1 MSTVGSRVPDA
12 LRRAPIAAPA
22 CTYLTVSAG
31 CAHHEPT
38 SGLAVRSNESGPI
51 TSKELRTV
59 DDRDAYTAIALLR
72 PSLLKN
78 RGPTS
83 ILLDTPAQPEVFID
97 GMYYG
102 PFDSLRQI
110 PVHELEE
117 IRFLDVGDATIRYG
131 MGHPSGII
139 DITSIH

>member
-12 LRRAPIAAPA
+12 LRRASIAALA
-22 CTYLTVSAG
+22 GTYLTVSAG

>member
-1 MSTVGSRVPDA
+1 MSLVVSRAGRA
-12 LRRAPIAAPA
+12 LRRGAAAALATMCLTASAA
-22 CTYLTVSAG
+22 CT
-31 CAHHEPT
+31 HHEPT
-38 SGLAVRSNESGPI
+38 SGLGTRAGDLGAI

-72 PSLLKN
+72 PSLLQN
-78 RGPTS
+78 RGYTS
-83 ILLDTPAQPEVFID
+83 ILLNTPDQPEVFID

-110 PVHELEE
+110 PVHELKE

-131 MGHPSGII
+131 MGHPAGII
-139 DITSIH
+139 DITSLH

>member
-1 MSTVGSRVPDA
+1 MSLVVSRTERAV
-12 LRRAPIAAPA
+12 RRATVAVLIGV
-22 CTYLTVSAG
+22 CLTASTA

-38 SGLAVRSNESGPI
+38 SGLARSGDGGTI
-51 TSKELRTV
+51 TSKELRTL

-78 RGPTS
+78 RGRTS
-83 ILLDTPAQPEVFID
+83 ILLDTPDQPEVYVD

-102 PFDSLRQI
+102 PFDTLRQL

-139 DITSIH
+139 DITSLH

>member
-1 MSTVGSRVPDA
+1 MSTPGCGVRDA
-12 LRRAPIAAPA
+12 LRRASIAALA
-22 CTYLTVSAG
+22 CTCLTVSAG
-31 CAHHEPT
+31 CAHHEAT
-38 SGLAVRSNESGPI
+38 SGLVARPSETGPI

-83 ILLDTPAQPEVFID
+83 ILLDTPDQPEVFID

>member
-1 MSTVGSRVPDA
+1 MSAAGSKVPGA
-12 LRRAPIAAPA
+12 LRRASIAALA
-22 CTYLTVSAG
+22 GVCLTVSAG
-31 CAHHEPT
+31 CAHREPT
-38 SGLAVRSNESGPI
+38 SGVAVRSSDTSPI

-59 DDRDAYTAIALLR
+59 DDRDAYAAISLLR
-72 PSLLKN
+72 PSLLKS
-78 RGPTS
+78 RGYTS
-83 ILLDTPAQPEVFID
+83 ILLDTPDQPEVFVD

-102 PFDSLRQI
+102 TFDTLRQL

>member
-1 MSTVGSRVPDA
+1 MRTVGSRVPDT
-12 LRRAPIAAPA
+12 LRRASLAAFA
-22 CTYLTVSAG
+22 CTCLTASAG

-38 SGLAVRSNESGPI
+38 SAVAMRSIGTGPI

-59 DDRDAYTAIALLR
+59 DDRDAYTAISLLR

-78 RGPTS
+78 RGYTS
-83 ILLDTPAQPEVFID
+83 ILLNTPDQPEVFID

-102 PFDSLRQI
+102 TFDTLHQI
-110 PVHELEE
+110 PVHELQE

-139 DITSIH
+139 DITSLH

>member
-1 MSTVGSRVPDA
+1 MSLVASRTGRTV
-12 LRRAPIAAPA
+12 RRATAAA
-22 CTYLTVSAG
+22 LSVMCLTVSAA

-38 SGLAVRSNESGPI
+38 SGLATGARDLGAI

-78 RGPTS
+78 RGYTS
-83 ILLDTPAQPEVFID
+83 ILLNAPSQPEVFID

-110 PVHELEE
+110 PVHELKE

-139 DITSIH
+139 DITSLH

>member
-1 MSTVGSRVPDA
+1 MSAVGSRVPDA
-12 LRRAPIAAPA
+12 RRRASIAVLAYT
-22 CTYLTVSAG
+22 CLTVSAG
-31 CAHHEPT
+31 CAHREPT
-38 SGLAVRSNESGPI
+38 SGLAVRSSDTGPI

-78 RGPTS
+78 RGYTS
-83 ILLDTPAQPEVFID
+83 ILLNTPDQPEVFID

-110 PVHELEE
+110 PVHELQE

-139 DITSIH
+139 DITSLH

>member
-1 MSTVGSRVPDA
+1 MSLVVSRTGRAV
-12 LRRAPIAAPA
+12 RRATVAVLIGL
-22 CTYLTVSAG
+22 CLTASSA

-38 SGLAVRSNESGPI
+38 SGLARSGDGGTI
-51 TSKELRTV
+51 TSKELRTL

-72 PSLLKN
+72 PSLLKS
-78 RGPTS
+78 RGRTS
-83 ILLDTPAQPEVFID
+83 ILLDTPDQPEVYVD

-102 PFDSLRQI
+102 PFDTLRQL

-139 DITSIH
+139 DITSLH